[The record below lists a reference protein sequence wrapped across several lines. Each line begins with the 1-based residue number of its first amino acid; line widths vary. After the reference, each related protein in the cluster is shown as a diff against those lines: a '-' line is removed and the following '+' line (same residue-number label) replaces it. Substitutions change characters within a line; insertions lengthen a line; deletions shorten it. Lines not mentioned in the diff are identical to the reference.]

1 MLNCSFVNIY
11 QFPVESFEIL
21 KIYKKIYKVEVPYNL
36 AFEAQVEFLF
46 KKRK

>member
-1 MLNCSFVNIY
+1 MLKRCSFVSVN
-11 QFPVESFEIL
+11 QFPVEPFEIL
-21 KIYKKIYKVEVPYNL
+21 KIYKVEVPCNL